1 MKFFKTFVYF
11 IAVVFTYSCKTKS
24 AMQNMADKNQETR
37 NFLVGAT
44 LNYDELGT
52 KKEALFL
59 KDFKYLTPANAAKQ
73 RNVHPEPN
81 VWNWSQIDAFINFA
95 NHNHLA
101 VRLHGPISPQ
111 ASKWAKEDHR
121 TPKELETN
129 LIEFATAFAKRFN
142 NEPAVKWMDV
152 VNETVLA
159 NGNWFGPKQ
168 GVNKWEN
175 PWLKIGLDENGYP
188 LYILKA
194 FEIANSYAPN
204 IKFVYN
210 QNAGMEDVMWNKVKR
225 TILYLRSKGYR
236 VDGLGWQGHLLLGAK
251 RKDFVDNIDVTI
263 QKLAKLI
270 DWAHQNDLE
279 FHVTELDYLIKNEA
293 YIEEERQ
300 IQKEIYQKIIEVLT
314 DKSKN
319 GVVTLN
325 LWDLSVRHY
334 KGPGS
339 FQSIYDVNYKPT
351 PVYMVIKEAINLN

>member
-1 MKFFKTFVYF
+1 
-11 IAVVFTYSCKTKS
+11 
-24 AMQNMADKNQETR
+24 
-37 NFLVGAT
+37 
-44 LNYDELGT
+44 
-52 KKEALFL
+52 
-59 KDFKYLTPANAAKQ
+59 
-73 RNVHPEPN
+73 
-81 VWNWSQIDAFINFA
+81 
-95 NHNHLA
+95 
-101 VRLHGPISPQ
+101 
-111 ASKWAKEDHR
+111 
-121 TPKELETN
+121 
-129 LIEFATAFAKRFN
+129 
-142 NEPAVKWMDV
+142 
-152 VNETVLA
+152 
-159 NGNWFGPKQ
+159 
-168 GVNKWEN
+168 
-175 PWLKIGLDENGYP
+175 
-188 LYILKA
+188 
-194 FEIANSYAPN
+194 
-204 IKFVYN
+204 
-210 QNAGMEDVMWNKVKR
+210 MEDIMWNKVKH

-300 IQKEIYQKIIEVLT
+300 IQKEIYQKIIEVLI